1 MTDRALDLK
10 ARLGTKVVLSAAV
23 MAGVV
28 PAGGCGRG
36 LEERNVNVFAA
47 SSLTDVFTEI
57 TEAFKRNHPNVD
69 VVLQFAGSSRLAV
82 QIKAGAHADVFAS
95 ANERVMEDL
104 LAEIDGQEGAN
115 GTSGQGASGRNE
127 TSGQGASGRG
137 RASGQEG
144 ASGRGSA
151 VFARNRLA
159 LAVPAEN
166 PGGVNGLASLGNP
179 DLLVAACDP
188 EVPCGALTE
197 EVLTDAGAEMGVC
210 TSASGGEGG
219 ERAGCDAAR
228 LVVDTHEPNVRSVLT
243 KVMLGEV
250 DAGLVYATDLAAG
263 GEDVF
268 GIPLRHP
275 AAASYPLAVLSEN
288 AAAAEFADFV
298 LSPTAQQILAE
309 AGFLPP

>member
-1 MTDRALDLK
+1 MGLK
-10 ARLGTKVVLSAAV
+10 AHLGAKVVLVAAV
-23 MAGVV
+23 MAGGVL
-28 PAGGCGRG
+28 AGGCGRG
-36 LEERNVNVFAA
+36 VEEGSVNVFAA

-57 TEAFKRNHPNVD
+57 ADAFKREHPDVD
-69 VVLQFAGSSRLAV
+69 VVLQFAGSSRLAA
-82 QIKAGAHADVFAS
+82 QIKAGAHVDVFAS

-104 LAEIDGQEGAN
+104 LADGADGRQDGTDGAD
-115 GTSGQGASGRNE
+115 
-127 TSGQGASGRG
+127 
-137 RASGQEG
+137 
-144 ASGRGSA
+144 GRGSA

-166 PGGVNGLASLGNP
+166 PGGVDGLASLGKP

-210 TSASGGEGG
+210 PSSGGE
-219 ERAGCDAAR
+219 ERVRCDAAR

-268 GIPLRHP
+268 GIRLRHP
-275 AAASYPLAVLSEN
+275 AAASYPLAVLSEK
-288 AAAAEFADFV
+288 AAAAEFANFV